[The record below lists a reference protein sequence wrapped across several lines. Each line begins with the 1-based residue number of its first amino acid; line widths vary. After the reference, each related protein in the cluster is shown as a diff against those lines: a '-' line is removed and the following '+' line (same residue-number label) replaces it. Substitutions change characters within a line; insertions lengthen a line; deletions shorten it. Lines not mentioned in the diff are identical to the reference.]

1 MATEN
6 KMFMIDTEGTK
17 ASNTTHTITGA
28 EATKYVG
35 FALEVDTTV
44 SFNSGGQAFPL
55 KAGVPMG
62 LPGNT
67 VSIELGAASKLYL
80 GY

>member
-6 KMFMIDTEGTK
+6 KMFMIDTEATKGT
-17 ASNTTHTITGA
+17 NTTHTLTAA
-28 EATKYVG
+28 EAKKYVG
-35 FALEVDTTV
+35 FALEVGTTV
-44 SFNSGGQAFPL
+44 SFNGGGQAFPL
-55 KAGVPMG
+55 GAGIPMG

-67 VSIELGAASKLYL
+67 TSIELGLTSKLYL

>member
-6 KMFMIDTEGTK
+6 KMFMLDIDGVK
-17 ASNTTHTITGA
+17 AANTTHTLTA
-28 EATKYVG
+28 DEVAKYVG
-35 FALEVDTTV
+35 FAIEVDTTV
-44 SFNSGGQAFPL
+44 SFNGGAQQFPM

-67 VSIELGAASKLYL
+67 TSITLGLSSRLYL

>member
-17 ASNTTHTITGA
+17 ATNTTHNLTAA
-28 EATKYVG
+28 EVEKYVG
-35 FALEVDTTV
+35 FAVEVATTV
-44 SFNSGGQAFPL
+44 SFNGGGQAFPIG
-55 KAGVPMG
+55 AGVPMG

-67 VSIELGAASKLYL
+67 TSIELGATSKLFL